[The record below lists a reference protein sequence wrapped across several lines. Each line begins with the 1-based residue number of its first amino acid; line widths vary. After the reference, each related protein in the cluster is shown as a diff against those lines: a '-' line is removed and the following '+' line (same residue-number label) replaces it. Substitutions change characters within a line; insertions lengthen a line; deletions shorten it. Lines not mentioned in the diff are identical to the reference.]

1 MNLTHILFFNTF
13 KNMVNLDTQA
23 LYDLIK
29 PSAPGLVRVS
39 VKELDRNEES
49 GLIVV
54 EIITEHET
62 IYIKDMDMPELV
74 CPSWIEH
81 VPGAHRPFHFSWSTK
96 PIERHHD
103 TYHNHA
109 EWKAA
114 FIGTVAISQQNENA
128 A

>member
-1 MNLTHILFFNTF
+1 MS
-13 KNMVNLDTQA
+13 KLDPQA

-29 PSAPGLVRVS
+29 PMAPGLVRVS
-39 VKELDRNEES
+39 VRELDWNEES

-62 IYIKDMDMPELV
+62 VYLKEMDMPELV
-74 CPSWIEH
+74 SPSWIEN
-81 VPGAHRPFHFSWSTK
+81 VPGSHRPFHFSWSTQ
-96 PIERHHD
+96 PVERHHD
-103 TYHNHA
+103 SDHNHA

-114 FIGTVAISQQNENA
+114 FIGTVAIQQQNETA